1 MAALLLL
8 EQVVEHYVKFIL
20 TFIVIINVDNVSL
33 LLSCNVSQ
41 PCLHTHESISKYII
55 MVEGDFILGVLRNF
69 KLPCQKFVFVA
80 IRHPTSNLI
89 SSFAH
94 IDTMKK

>member
-1 MAALLLL
+1 MA
-8 EQVVEHYVKFIL
+8 HYVRFIL
-20 TFIVIINVDNVSL
+20 AFVVIINVDKVSM

-41 PCLHTHESISKYII
+41 PCLHAHASISKYII
-55 MVEGDFILGVLRNF
+55 LVEGDFILGVLRSF
-69 KLPCQKFVFVA
+69 ELPCQKFVFVA